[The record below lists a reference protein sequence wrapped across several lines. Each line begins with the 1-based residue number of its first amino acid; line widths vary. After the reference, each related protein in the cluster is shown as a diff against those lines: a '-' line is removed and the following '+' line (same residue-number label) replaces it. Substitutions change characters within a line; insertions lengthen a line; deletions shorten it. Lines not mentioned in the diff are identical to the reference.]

1 MRRLTVIGLSLLG
14 VLLSASL
21 VYAAEGVKYDFDE
34 VEVVYATEFTASPIN
49 VEADN
54 WVAELAG
61 GPDKPITV
69 LYGIVNLKK
78 DGQTWGAEEFI
89 KVGGEESSV
98 RFLVNSGIYQ
108 YYEDTNKPR
117 SMRSFFWSAKKLVDN
132 VVVKDFTPPIV
143 SISVYREFDEN
154 QNIYQIMLAASN
166 DGEKAGQAFWG
177 TIPTENLYQANL
189 GTLNQ
194 TGNAMAAGTGNAVE
208 KPTDTGTG
216 NAVEKPTDTGTGN
229 AVEKPTDTGN
239 GGAVE
244 KPTDTGTGNAVEK
257 PTDTGSGLQK

>member
-1 MRRLTVIGLSLLG
+1 MRRLTVISLSLLIC
-14 VLLSASL
+14 LLSASI

-78 DGQTWGAEEFI
+78 DGQTWGTEEFI
-89 KVGGEESSV
+89 KVGGEEGSV
-98 RFLVNSGIYQ
+98 RFLVNSGLYQ
-108 YYEDTNKPR
+108 YYEGTSKPR
-117 SMRSFFWSAKKLVDN
+117 SIRSFFWSAKKLVDN

-143 SISVYREFDEN
+143 SIAIYREFDEN
-154 QNIYQIMLAASN
+154 QNIYQIVLAASN

-177 TIPTENLYQANL
+177 TIPTENIYQVNL

-194 TGNAMAAGTGNAVE
+194 TGNATATGTGDDIEKPTATGTSDDTE
-208 KPTDTGTG
+208 KPTDTS
-216 NAVEKPTDTGTGN
+216 N
-229 AVEKPTDTGN
+229 
-239 GGAVE
+239 
-244 KPTDTGTGNAVEK
+244 
-257 PTDTGSGLQK
+257 GLQK